1 MSLHSSECSL
11 EKWILLTTMTS
22 GLWMLACSADD
33 PRPVVG
39 DGGSN
44 SPTTGTPSTDG
55 SGMGTGGTGG
65 TATDSSTGGAADS
78 GTGGASTGGAGGA
91 GGATGGNA
99 GVGGTGGAGM
109 GGAGGAGTGSDLVDS
124 RCWDGK
130 VYADEPIAAMRANI
144 TDLIS
149 TFSVANRLPWAIQIL
164 NRRFPV
170 GGKIVE
176 LATMS
181 DPNSKCAQISLQA
194 SDNTATLAIYKLN
207 VLTHECGHMMDLQSR
222 YFIRADLEYKCSN
235 SLLGPTSPSRN
246 VILADEFDALR
257 PMGGTT
263 DSQTKLYFDPNGPQ
277 GNLGGQ
283 KWHVHFTEFNQYANS
298 IAVNYSLSDHVR
310 GDNSGTS
317 SRAWAWFTLRYL
329 RIMRG
334 QYKAD
339 YDKLANDPCWRRL
352 VLSTWGKINRYWAE
366 LAKEN
371 ITKFQTD
378 EATKLDALIRDPR
391 LMAEIENLRVLDGC
405 RP

>member
-1 MSLHSSECSL
+1 MSLHPSERL
-11 EKWILLTTMTS
+11 LKKWILLTTMTS
-22 GLWMLACSADD
+22 GLWLLACAADD
-33 PRPVVG
+33 PRPV
-39 DGGSN
+39 
-44 SPTTGTPSTDG
+44 
-55 SGMGTGGTGG
+55 
-65 TATDSSTGGAADS
+65 DSSTGGAAGS
-78 GTGGASTGGAGGA
+78 GTGGTSTGGAGGA
-91 GGATGGNA
+91 GGATGGSA
-99 GVGGTGGAGM
+99 GVGTGGAGTAGS
-109 GGAGGAGTGSDLVDS
+109 GGAVGGSDLVDS

-130 VYADEPIAAMRANI
+130 VYADEPIAAMRASI
-144 TDLIS
+144 TDLII
-149 TFSVANRLPWAIQIL
+149 TFSEANRLPWAIQIL

-181 DPNSKCAQISLQA
+181 DPSSKCAQVSFQA
-194 SDNTATLAIYKLN
+194 SDNTATLAMYKLN

-235 SLLGPTSPSRN
+235 SLWGPTSPSRN

-277 GNLGGQ
+277 GNLGAQ
-283 KWHVHFTEFNQYANS
+283 KWPVHFTEFNQYANS
-298 IAVNYSLSDHVR
+298 IAVNYSMSDYVR
-310 GDNSGTS
+310 GDNSGNS

-329 RIMRG
+329 RIMRA

-339 YDKLANDPCWRRL
+339 YDRLANDPCWRRL

-371 ITKFQTD
+371 IAKFQTA

-391 LMAEIENLRVLDGC
+391 LTAEIEHLRVLDGC

>member
-1 MSLHSSECSL
+1 MSLRSSERL
-11 EKWILLTTMTS
+11 LKKWILLTTMTS

-39 DGGSN
+39 DGGSK
-44 SPTTGTPSTDG
+44 SPTTGTTSTDG
-55 SGMGTGGTGG
+55 SGMGTGGAGG
-65 TATDSSTGGAADS
+65 TATDSSTGDAAES
-78 GTGGASTGGAGGA
+78 GTGGMGGSGGAGG
-91 GGATGGNA
+91 
-99 GVGGTGGAGM
+99 
-109 GGAGGAGTGSDLVDS
+109 GSELVDS

-130 VYADEPIAAMRANI
+130 VYADEPIAAKRADI

-149 TFSVANRLPWAIQIL
+149 TFSVANRVPWAIQIL

-181 DPNSKCAQISLQA
+181 DPNPQCAQVSLQA
-194 SDNTATLAIYKLN
+194 SDNTATLAMYKVQ

-222 YFIRADLEYKCSN
+222 YFIRTDLEYKCSN
-235 SLLGPTSPSRN
+235 TLWGPTSPPRN

-257 PMGGTT
+257 PVGGTT
-263 DSQTKLYFDPNGPQ
+263 DAQRTLYFDPNGPR
-277 GNLGGQ
+277 GNLGAQ
-283 KWHVHFTEFNQYANS
+283 KWPVHFTEFNQYANS
-298 IAVNYSLSDHVR
+298 IATNYSMSDYVR
-310 GDNSGTS
+310 GDDTGNS
-317 SRAWAWFTLRYL
+317 SRAWAWFTQRYL
-329 RIMRG
+329 RIMRA

-371 ITKFQTD
+371 ITKFQTG
-378 EATKLDALIRDPR
+378 EAAKLDALIRDPR
-391 LMAEIENLRVLDGC
+391 LTAEIESLRVLDGC